1 MPGAAQQLRQAP
13 LPPGASVKDKQ
24 ARHEL
29 YLRLLRATAASLLHF
44 TASGDGDP
52 SPLGGE
58 GICCHRHGRGNCCQR
73 QICRGAAASS
83 SQRRPAGSP
92 RALAVRS
99 APRPHATPRMGAHRG
114 SSPMAHEGD
123 LLCSWVPSPAL
134 PSLLSLCSSC

>member
-99 APRPHATPRMGAHRG
+99 APRPHATPPSRVPARVCAPCRAAAERGRRGGGCGGAGRG
-114 SSPMAHEGD
+114 GED
-123 LLCSWVPSPAL
+123 SWR
-134 PSLLSLCSSC
+134 

>member
-99 APRPHATPRMGAHRG
+99 AKPRPRARLRSVPRRCGEREEGRRLRWGGERRG
-114 SSPMAHEGD
+114 G
-123 LLCSWVPSPAL
+123 LVAL
-134 PSLLSLCSSC
+134 RI